1 MTGESQDVLWPTLP
15 SVLLIILLL
24 RSSQATAMVKTV
36 IGGVWARSCL
46 NVKLDG
52 LRSVLKMHMIPTER
66 LSTGVNHY
74 TSQTM
79 SS

>member
-1 MTGESQDVLWPTLP
+1 MTGESQDVSWLTLP
-15 SVLLIILLL
+15 LVLLTTLLL
-24 RSSQATAMVKTV
+24 RSSPAMAMVKTV
-36 IGGVWARSCL
+36 IGGAWARSCL

-52 LRSVLKMHMIPTER
+52 LRSVPKMHMIHTER
-66 LSTGVNHY
+66 LSTGVNHF